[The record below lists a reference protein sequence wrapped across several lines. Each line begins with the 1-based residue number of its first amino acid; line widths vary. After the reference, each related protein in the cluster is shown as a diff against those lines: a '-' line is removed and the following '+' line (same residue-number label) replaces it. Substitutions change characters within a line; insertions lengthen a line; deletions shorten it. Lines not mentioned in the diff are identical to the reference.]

1 MNSRE
6 KYNKKGAIVMEKK
19 IRPESIVTK
28 GDMFILG
35 EYVLAPQQNAFN
47 KLKSYWI
54 SKKLCTI
61 SVYAFTPKTK
71 EELSIEN
78 IANSFNSYITMF
90 EETLERLSK
99 E

>member
-1 MNSRE
+1 
-6 KYNKKGAIVMEKK
+6 MEKK
-19 IRPESIVTK
+19 IRPENIVTK

-61 SVYAFTPKTK
+61 SVYAFTPETK
-71 EELSIEN
+71 EEVSIEN
-78 IANSFNSYITMF
+78 IAKSFSGFIHLF
-90 EETLERLSK
+90 EDTIARLSK